1 MCDRDVLILKGD
13 EVAAALAGRESE
25 IIRTVAAAY
34 QSHGAGKS
42 VLPNS
47 LFLPLPNG
55 ERNRIIA
62 LPAYLGQGFEAAGLK
77 WVSSFPGNLEKGLD
91 RASAVI
97 ILNSAKTGQPEVIM
111 EGSVVSAKRTA
122 ASAALAARVL
132 RNGRALESVAVM
144 GCGPINLEV
153 VRFLLAASPAVARVK
168 VFDID
173 AARAEQ
179 FRRKCHEL
187 EGRLEVEVVAEGGA
201 LFPGADVVSIA
212 TNSVRPHIVD
222 LSSCPPGAVVL
233 HVSLRDLTPEVIL
246 ASDNVVD
253 DVDHVCRAQTSVHLA
268 EQMVGSRDFIR
279 ATLSDILNGVARP
292 KTEPGPITVFS
303 PFGLGVLDIAVAGLA
318 SRLAAEGECGTVI
331 ERFLPAPYAEGR

>member
-1 MCDRDVLILKGD
+1 MCNGDVLILKGD
-13 EVAAALAGRESE
+13 EVAAALAGRELE
-25 IIRTVAAAY
+25 IIRTVEAAY
-34 QSHGAGKS
+34 KSHGSGKS

-47 LFLPLPNG
+47 LFLRLPNE

-77 WVSSFPGNLEKGLD
+77 WVSSFPGNLGKGLD

-97 ILNSAKTGQPEVIM
+97 ILNSAETGRPEVIM
-111 EGSVVSAKRTA
+111 EGSIVSAKRTA
-122 ASAALAARVL
+122 ASAALAVRVL
-132 RNGRALESVAVM
+132 RNDRQLESVAVM

-168 VFDID
+168 VFDVD
-173 AARAEQ
+173 AARAAQ

-187 EGRLEVEVVAEGGA
+187 ERRLEVEIVDGGA
-201 LFPGADVVSIA
+201 ALFSGADVVSIA
-212 TNSVRPHIVD
+212 TNSVRPHITD

-233 HVSLRDLTPEVIL
+233 HVSLRDLTPEAIL

-253 DVDHVCRAQTSVHLA
+253 DVVHVCRAQTSIHLA
-268 EQMVGSRDFIR
+268 EQMVGGRGFIR
-279 ATLSDILNGVARP
+279 ATLPDILNGVAPP
-292 KTEPGPITVFS
+292 KIEPGPVTVFS

-318 SRLAAEGECGTVI
+318 SGLAAEGKCGTVI